1 VYGQVDWGLLLFF
14 VGLFLIVGGAEN
26 AGLMTRILSWGRRW
40 NLENAG
46 TFTVATALFSNVV
59 SNVPAVMLLK
69 SLAPHVI
76 SHHGSTNPQT
86 GWLLLAMSS
95 TLAGNLTVTG
105 SIANIIVIERA
116 RPEAGISFTQYAR
129 IGVPVTIATLAL
141 GWLWLAII
149 H

>member
-1 VYGQVDWGLLLFF
+1 
-14 VGLFLIVGGAEN
+14 
-26 AGLMTRILSWGRRW
+26 MTRILGWGHRW
-40 NLENAG
+40 NLESAG
-46 TFTVATALFSNVV
+46 PFTVATALFSNVV

-76 SHHGSTNPQT
+76 SHYGSANPQT
-86 GWLLLAMSS
+86 GWLLLAMAS

-116 RPEAGISFTQYAR
+116 RPEAEISFTQYAR

-141 GWLWLAII
+141 GWLWLAIL